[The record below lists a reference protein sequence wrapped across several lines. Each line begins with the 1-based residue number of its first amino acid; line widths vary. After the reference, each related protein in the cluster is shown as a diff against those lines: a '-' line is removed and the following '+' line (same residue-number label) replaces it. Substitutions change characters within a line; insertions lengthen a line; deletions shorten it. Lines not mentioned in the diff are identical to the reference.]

1 MMKFYMQKALELAKK
16 GEGFVNPNPLVGAV
30 IVKDNKIVG
39 EGYHEVFGKAH
50 AEVNALKMAGKEA
63 KDAEVYVTLEPCS
76 HYGKTPPCAEALVK
90 AGVKKVVIAMKD
102 PNPMVSGRGIKIL
115 ENSGIEVVC
124 GVLEQEAK
132 KLNEIFIKYITTKL
146 PFVIM
151 KTAMTMDGKIA
162 TVTGESKWISG
173 KTSREY
179 VHKIRNRV
187 MGIMVG
193 IGTVLMDDPM
203 LTTRLDS
210 NKVKSPTA
218 VILDSKLRIP
228 LDAKILETL
237 GQRDIIIATTKNAH
251 RDKKIKLENLG
262 VKFITLEDE
271 EGKVDIEKLIRK
283 LGNMGIDSVLLEG
296 GSNLNFSA
304 VKSGV
309 VDKVICFIAPKIVGG
324 EKAKTPVEGEG
335 ISNINDAIKLYKV
348 KAQNIGEDILIEG
361 YMYK

>member
-1 MMKFYMQKALELAKK
+1 MMECYMQRALELAKK

-39 EGYHEVFGKAH
+39 EGYHEAFGKVH

-102 PNPMVSGRGIKIL
+102 PNPVVSGRGIEIL
-115 ENSGIEVVC
+115 KNNGIEIVC

-132 KLNEIFIKYITTKL
+132 KLNEIFIKYITTKF

-193 IGTVLMDDPM
+193 IGTVLMDNPM
-203 LTTRLDS
+203 LTTRLE
-210 NKVKSPTA
+210 NGKGKSPTA

-237 GQRDIIIATTKNAH
+237 IQRDIIIATTENADI
-251 RDKKIKLENLG
+251 DKKIKLENLG
-262 VKFITLEDE
+262 VKFIISEDE
-271 EGKVDIEKLIRK
+271 KGKVDIEKIIRE

-296 GSNLNFSA
+296 GSSLNFSA
-304 VKSGV
+304 VKAGV
-309 VDKVICFIAPKIVGG
+309 VDKVMCFIAPKIVGG
-324 EKAKTPVEGEG
+324 EKAKTPVEGTG
-335 ISNINDAIKLYKV
+335 ISNINEAIKLCKI

-361 YMYK
+361 YIHK

>member
-1 MMKFYMQKALELAKK
+1 MMECYMQRALELAKK

-30 IVKDNKIVG
+30 IVKDNKVIG
-39 EGYHEVFGKAH
+39 EGYHEVFGKYH

-102 PNPMVSGRGIKIL
+102 PNPMVSGRGIEIL

-132 KLNEIFIKYITTKL
+132 QLNEIFIKYIITKL

-173 KTSREY
+173 KVSREY

-237 GQRDIIIATTKNAH
+237 RERDIIIATTENAD

-262 VKFITLEDE
+262 IKFITAEDE
-271 EGKVDIEKLIRK
+271 EGKVDIEKVIRK

-324 EKAKTPVEGEG
+324 EKAKTPVEGGG
-335 ISNINDAIKLYKV
+335 ISNINDAIKLYKI